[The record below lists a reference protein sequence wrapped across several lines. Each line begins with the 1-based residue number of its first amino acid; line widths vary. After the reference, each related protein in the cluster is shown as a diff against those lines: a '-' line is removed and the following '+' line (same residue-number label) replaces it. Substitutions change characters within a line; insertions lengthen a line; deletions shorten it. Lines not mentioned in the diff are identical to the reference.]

1 MATWAYPPVPPE
13 RLEQEVDSALAKEL
27 EWLLRSLQ
35 DSLTSL
41 REGLHECAA
50 LLAPKEPGST
60 LVLSSLRSE
69 NVKGF
74 VTRVGTKIVKGDIQ
88 LRLSSLA
95 SRGSAT
101 TRLCLANTPT
111 TPELILSQLVSVKNL
126 VNQSLDIVD
135 VSTWT
140 GDPLNAGFIYSQLHL
155 LRETIS
161 EARQMLKGENDKV
174 RGKWWETSAQ
184 EEMFDPPLPA
194 YLSFH
199 LSIADSALVL
209 YLRTLESNT
218 PVHTPTAFATDIS
231 LTGFNLRDRLFGSR
245 HRPHDEAGDVFTWK
259 GDEVKVRE
267 KIRVES
273 QDPSLMAVM
282 AKLTALEHEVMKWI
296 SALKVLMANR
306 NSGISDGHAAWR
318 EFSWQKLSSGK
329 SISSRYKLLILASRA
344 VEGLTMLSQ
353 SPAVRATRSHP
364 HGLLRSAVFRSPQ
377 TGSQPLRRGAASFIA
392 GRPRTSIAR
401 KASPSTLH
409 LESLLKEAPHVRSQP
424 WLHGRRYASS
434 TTPTETDPDAKKD
447 TIYALVDKINQ
458 TDLEMAELM
467 YELDL
472 LDDHE
477 KALNLEGLDF
487 DYALSQT
494 IGHRDEETLDARVR
508 QARQEFGEYLPEGLL
523 NDRETQL
530 YTRLYGDPVYLAQE
544 SELDLV
550 EEGEEIDPDRLY
562 REDGEGGWEEVEL
575 DGSETHDEPPLV
587 YDMEAPPSIE
597 ETITMQRTR
606 EVAEQLGGEIMLEQ
620 FEDEAASDSAPK
632 FHPLTTMG
640 KFSTDPSTIF
650 IPKDS
655 VTGPISV
662 ILSDFSNKH
671 IADTAHRT
679 LGGQYLPY
687 STTTPPLRLQAPQQP
702 IPLEASQ
709 RYMSEMEANV
719 FLAAL
724 YPGMYASVLSVLVE
738 VRKRLGTDW
747 IRNLMTQE
755 GGPHVLDVSAGGA
768 GVLAW
773 RDILRAEWEAMTPE
787 HSPEDPYPV
796 GRSTV
801 VTGSDTL
808 RLRASAMLEDTSF
821 LPRLPD
827 YVHVREKPTLQDERA
842 PPKRKQYDIIIAPHS
857 LLGIEEE
864 FLRKEHVQNL
874 WNLLNPNGGVLI
886 LLEKGHQKGFEAVA
900 GARDMLLKR
909 FISSPGSTRYENLTD
924 SPEEDTFIEK
934 EAGMI
939 VAPCTNHNKCPMYQI
954 PGHTKG
960 RRDYCHFQQRYIR
973 PAFLQ
978 RIIGAKDRNHED
990 LKFSYIAV
998 QRGVDRRIED
1008 SIIQGTE
1015 AADAAFD
1022 GYEDAVEM
1030 PKQETEASANEAVA
1044 SETQPTPTE
1053 QQETGGVNFLSLP
1066 RIVYQP
1072 MKRRGHVIFD
1082 LCTPAGKIE
1091 RWTVPRS
1098 FSRQAYKDAR
1108 KSQWGDLW
1116 ALGAKTRVAR
1126 SLRLGEKHG
1135 EGKKERLARRAAEK
1149 QEMEEEE
1156 EDALEE
1162 RMEPTSSMPDI
1173 QTPLK
1178 KKGQKIPSWEKQQLK
1193 KKRRQALKQVRP
1205 SA

>member
-1 MATWAYPPVPPE
+1 MATWAYPPLPPE

-161 EARQMLKGENDKV
+161 EARQMLKGESDKV

-194 YLSFH
+194 YFSFH

-259 GDEVKVRE
+259 GDEVK
-267 KIRVES
+267 
-273 QDPSLMAVM
+273 
-282 AKLTALEHEVMKWI
+282 TATY
-296 SALKVLMANR
+296 A
-306 NSGISDGHAAWR
+306 
-318 EFSWQKLSSGK
+318 
-329 SISSRYKLLILASRA
+329 
-344 VEGLTMLSQ
+344 
-353 SPAVRATRSHP
+353 
-364 HGLLRSAVFRSPQ
+364 
-377 TGSQPLRRGAASFIA
+377 
-392 GRPRTSIAR
+392 RT
-401 KASPSTLH
+401 
-409 LESLLKEAPHVRSQP
+409 QQ
-424 WLHGRRYASS
+424 WLHGRRHASS
-434 TTPTETDPDAKKD
+434 TTATETDPDAEKKD
-447 TIYALVDKINQ
+447 AIYALVDKINE

-467 YELDL
+467 HELDL

-508 QARQEFGEYLPEGLL
+508 EARQEFGEYLPEGLL

-530 YTRLYGDPVYLAQE
+530 YTRLYGEPIYLSQE

-550 EEGEEIDPDRLY
+550 EEEIDPDKLY
-562 REDGEGGWEEVEL
+562 REDGEGGWEEVAMDE
-575 DGSETHDEPPLV
+575 SATHDEPPLV
-587 YDMEAPPSIE
+587 YDMEAPPSVE
-597 ETITMQRTR
+597 ETIAMQRTR

-620 FEDEAASDSAPK
+620 FEEEAAADSAPK

-687 STTTPPLRLQAPQQP
+687 SITTPPLRLQAPQQP

-719 FLAAL
+719 FLATL

-787 HSPEDPYPV
+787 HSSEDPYPV

-801 VTGSDTL
+801 VTGSDSL

-909 FISSPGSTRYENLTD
+909 FISSPGSTTYENLTE

-998 QRGVDRRIED
+998 QRGVDRRVED

-1015 AADAAFD
+1015 AADAAFN

-1030 PKQETEASANEAVA
+1030 PKQEAEASSDEAVA
-1044 SETQPTPTE
+1044 SETQPTPPTE

-1135 EGKKERLARRAAEK
+1135 ESRKERLARRAAEK
-1149 QEMEEEE
+1149 EEMEEDA

-1162 RMEPTSSMPDI
+1162 GMEATSSMPDL
-1173 QTPLK
+1173 QTPIK
-1178 KKGQKIPSWEKQQLK
+1178 KKGQKIPSWEKQQMK
-1193 KKRRQALKQVRP
+1193 KKRRQALKQVKP

>member
-1 MATWAYPPVPPE
+1 MATWAYPPLPPE

-111 TPELILSQLVSVKNL
+111 TPELVLSQLVSVKNL

-161 EARQMLKGENDKV
+161 EARQMLKGESDKV

-194 YLSFH
+194 YFSFH

-282 AKLTALEHEVMKWI
+282 AKLTALEHEVLKWI
-296 SALKVLMANR
+296 SALKVLMGNEDTDSESQYR
-306 NSGISDGHAAWR
+306 GRVEDVVTISGSQGDP
-318 EFSWQKLSSGK
+318 
-329 SISSRYKLLILASRA
+329 
-344 VEGLTMLSQ
+344 VQ
-353 SPAVRATRSHP
+353 SPCPITSGRIQV
-364 HGLLRSAVFRSPQ
+364 
-377 TGSQPLRRGAASFIA
+377 AAD
-392 GRPRTSIAR
+392 RTSIAR
-401 KASPSTLH
+401 KTSPSTLH
-409 LESLLKEAPHVRSQP
+409 LESLLREATYARTQQ
-424 WLHGRRYASS
+424 WLHGRRHASS
-434 TTPTETDPDAKKD
+434 TTATETDPDAEKKD
-447 TIYALVDKINQ
+447 AIYALVDKINE

-467 YELDL
+467 HELDL

-508 QARQEFGEYLPEGLL
+508 EARQEFGEYLPEGLL

-530 YTRLYGDPVYLAQE
+530 YTRLYGEPIYLSQE

-550 EEGEEIDPDRLY
+550 EEEIDPDKLY
-562 REDGEGGWEEVEL
+562 REDGEGGWEEVAIDE
-575 DGSETHDEPPLV
+575 SATHDEPPLV
-587 YDMEAPPSIE
+587 YDMEAPPSVE
-597 ETITMQRTR
+597 ETIAMQRTR

-620 FEDEAASDSAPK
+620 FEEEAAADSAPK

-719 FLAAL
+719 FLATL

-787 HSPEDPYPV
+787 HSSEDPYPV

-801 VTGSDTL
+801 VTGSDSL

-909 FISSPGSTRYENLTD
+909 FISSPGSTTYENLTE

-998 QRGVDRRIED
+998 QRGVDRRVED

-1015 AADAAFD
+1015 AADAAFN

-1030 PKQETEASANEAVA
+1030 PKQEDEASSDEAVA
-1044 SETQPTPTE
+1044 SETQPTPPTE
-1053 QQETGGVNFLSLP
+1053 EQETGGVNFLSLP

-1135 EGKKERLARRAAEK
+1135 ESRKERLARRAAEK
-1149 QEMEEEE
+1149 EEMEEDA

-1162 RMEPTSSMPDI
+1162 GMEATSSMPDL
-1173 QTPLK
+1173 QTPIK
-1178 KKGQKIPSWEKQQLK
+1178 KKGQKIPSWEKQQMK
-1193 KKRRQALKQVRP
+1193 KKRRQALKQVKP